1 MLSVLVTH
9 RARDPPIGAASGLP
23 GMIWWVAQNR

>member
-9 RARDPPIGAASGLP
+9 RARDPPLCAAVHVCQL
-23 GMIWWVAQNR
+23 VE